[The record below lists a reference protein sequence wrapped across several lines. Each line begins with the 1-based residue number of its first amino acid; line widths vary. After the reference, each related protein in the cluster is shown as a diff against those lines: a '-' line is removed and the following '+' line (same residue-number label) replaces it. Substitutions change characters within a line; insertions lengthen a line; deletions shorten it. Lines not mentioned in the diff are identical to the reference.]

1 MKYFKAKMGISIVAC
16 RVAIGSFTQPNK
28 QRSCVHG
35 LKVPINLYRK
45 GLQWIVFMSL
55 LLIVSGDI
63 ECNPGPRGRGKYQ
76 QLFTTDNGA

>member
-1 MKYFKAKMGISIVAC
+1 MKYLKAKMGISIVAW

-35 LKVPINLYRK
+35 LKVPINLYRE
-45 GLQWIVFMSL
+45 GLQWIVSMSL

-63 ECNPGPRGRGKYQ
+63 ERNPGPRGREKYQ